1 MTRDP
6 VIRSERLTTLL
17 GSLRGTFEVTVRG
30 TDENL
35 GVQISWG
42 ECDFV
47 RQLLFSKSRGKT
59 FEDRSRLFL
68 GISFHF
74 PSVHPGPFIFW
85 KVIIQFYL
93 IGTLFMFIYIF
104 RIRSMLV
111 AVGWFL
117 IKKFLI
123 SEMGRFPL
131 EVRFILSWWR
141 NFPIRSSCTVRTW
154 SEPWS
159 NSHVRQSEIWCM
171 AERDNRH
178 PISIRAKNGTLVQFY
193 LLNWPHSCY
202 AKMNV

>member
-1 MTRDP
+1 MKISGCRFREVNAISYANCYSANRAKKKHTRIEVDFS
-6 VIRSERLTTLL
+6 SE
-17 GSLRGTFEVTVRG
+17 
-30 TDENL
+30 
-35 GVQISWG
+35 
-42 ECDFV
+42 
-47 RQLLFSKSRGKT
+47 
-59 FEDRSRLFL
+59 
-68 GISFHF
+68 FHF
-74 PSVHPGPFIFW
+74 TSPSVHPGPFIFW

-111 AVGWFL
+111 AVVSHFRFL

-141 NFPIRSSCTVRTW
+141 NFLIISSCTVRTW

-159 NSHVRQSEIWCM
+159 NSHVRQSKIWCM

-193 LLNWPHSCY
+193 LLNWPHSCC
-202 AKMNV
+202 AKINLLDWLHEVFKSIT